1 MAAEVLHAIAEA
13 IQEADTSVADIV
25 NLDMQDIQISA
36 HEKST
41 RQQLPHPARTKLT
54 QQKNSIQ

>member
-1 MAAEVLHAIAEA
+1 MAEEVLHAIAVA

-36 HEKST
+36 HEKVQDSNYPT
-41 RQQLPHPARTKLT
+41 LHVL
-54 QQKNSIQ
+54 S